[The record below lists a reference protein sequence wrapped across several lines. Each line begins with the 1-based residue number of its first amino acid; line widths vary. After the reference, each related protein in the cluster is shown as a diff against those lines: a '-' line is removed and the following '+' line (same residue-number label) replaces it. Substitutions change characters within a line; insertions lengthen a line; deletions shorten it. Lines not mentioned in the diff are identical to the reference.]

1 MQELKDEEFSELYA
15 DEKHATDSEGSPTYV
30 ADCLVESDME
40 LLFPDS
46 YVPGSSERMSLYREM
61 DNLEAES
68 EIEAFRNRL
77 TDRFGP
83 IPKVGSD
90 LIEMVRLRRMAKTL
104 GMEKVVLKTG
114 KMTCYFVNNPNSSFY
129 QSKAFDG
136 ILNYTQTHL
145 KTTRLRELNNK
156 RSLVVEN
163 VENIATALVQL
174 KLMQ

>member
-1 MQELKDEEFSELYA
+1 
-15 DEKHATDSEGSPTYV
+15 
-30 ADCLVESDME
+30 
-40 LLFPDS
+40 
-46 YVPGSSERMSLYREM
+46 
-61 DNLEAES
+61 LEAES

-104 GMEKVVLKTG
+104 GMEKVVLKSG
-114 KMTCYFVNNPNSSFY
+114 KMTCYFVSNPNSSFY
-129 QSKAFDG
+129 QSKAFDC